1 MRLLRPTHPRSQRG
15 FSIVEMV
22 VVFAIVTIAISMF
35 ARTMAS
41 SKKLDPVATE
51 TTMAA
56 SAARTILEQMKN
68 HPFEQ
73 IFPLYNTVPGDDP
86 GGVGTAPGA
95 FFDVEGLT
103 PIAPGVKCGTV
114 VFPTRTGQFLDPDQ
128 EDGRNQPNEA
138 AHRRPGPP
146 GYRRTGGGAGEDQ
159 EREVGHVQVAGE
171 RATLQF
177 VGGIAAECS
186 GKVGVGFGGE
196 REPGRPEG

>member
-1 MRLLRPTHPRSQRG
+1 MRLLRPIHPRSQRG

-51 TTMAA
+51 STIAA
-56 SAARTILEQMKN
+56 SAARTILERMKN

-114 VFPTRTGQFLDPDQ
+114 VFPTRTGQFLR
-128 EDGRNQPNEA
+128 EDVEDALLGMPRDLNADGVIDSQNHANDCLIIPIRIRVEWIMRGSKDTRRYFEMYTMFGR
-138 AHRRPGPP
+138 
-146 GYRRTGGGAGEDQ
+146 Y
-159 EREVGHVQVAGE
+159 
-171 RATLQF
+171 
-177 VGGIAAECS
+177 
-186 GKVGVGFGGE
+186 
-196 REPGRPEG
+196 